1 MGFCG
6 MVNVYIICTLVMVGT
21 IWKMRCV
28 YNCDVKVCIL
38 SVTQCELYHWIDVL
52 NRFDEILEAAAVQ
65 QDDSAMR
72 DETTPPQTEC
82 IFLCP
87 QLDNPEVKNNVTEL
101 YECCNM

>member
-1 MGFCG
+1 MENASCSYDG
-6 MVNVYIICTLVMVGT
+6 NTVYMCTLYVM
-21 IWKMRCV
+21 
-28 YNCDVKVCIL
+28 
-38 SVTQCELYHWIDVL
+38 QCELYHWIDVL

-87 QLDNPEVKNNVTEL
+87 QLDNPEVKSYIIIEL
-101 YECCNM
+101 YM

>member
-1 MGFCG
+1 MGGHYLENASCSYDG
-6 MVNVYIICTLVMVGT
+6 NTVYMCTLCVM
-21 IWKMRCV
+21 
-28 YNCDVKVCIL
+28 
-38 SVTQCELYHWIDVL
+38 QCELYHWIDVL

-87 QLDNPEVKNNVTEL
+87 QLDNPEVKSYIIIEIVHVAII
-101 YECCNM
+101 CCTLWS